1 MRSYVVVTF
10 ALGTKTASKVPA
22 NATGTSAQSHA
33 STTSIGRAFKG
44 FRFKIPVEW
53 TAPKSSTPPDS
64 SSKSDDED
72 VIAKIDE
79 AINDMKQCA
88 AEGAA
93 FLGKTEQDVEN
104 QQDVKEQNEEKQEAQ
119 KPLSFIKPPKSQK
132 TGKKRIASKDE
143 YKELIKGKQEEKITP
158 VLS

>member
-1 MRSYVVVTF
+1 M
-10 ALGTKTASKVPA
+10 
-22 NATGTSAQSHA
+22 
-33 STTSIGRAFKG
+33 
-44 FRFKIPVEW
+44 EW
-53 TAPKSSTPPDS
+53 TAPKSSTPRDS
-64 SSKSDDED
+64 SSKSDDEGSKSDDED

-119 KPLSFIKPPKSQK
+119 EPHSFIKPPKSQK
-132 TGKKRIASKDE
+132 TGKERIASKDE
-143 YKELIKGKQEEKITP
+143 YKELIKGKQEEKRNSRAFLKKMRQSI
-158 VLS
+158 VFDLRRYNKDDDESL